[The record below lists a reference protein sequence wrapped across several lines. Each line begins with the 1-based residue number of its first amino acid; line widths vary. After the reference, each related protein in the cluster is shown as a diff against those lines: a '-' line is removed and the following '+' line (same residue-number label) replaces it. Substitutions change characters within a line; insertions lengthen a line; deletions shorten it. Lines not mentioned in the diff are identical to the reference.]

1 MNRTLERYLNYVLL
15 TGFFLL
21 GAGIVVL
28 IVDQI
33 RYGMPVEFAMI
44 MTGLVL
50 IVLCFIIAK
59 VFGEIL
65 RWRA

>member
-1 MNRTLERYLNYVLL
+1 MNKALERYLNYLVL

-21 GAGIVVL
+21 GAGL
-28 IVDQI
+28 IVSIIDQI

-44 MTGLVL
+44 LTGLVL

-59 VFGEIL
+59 VFGEVL
-65 RWRA
+65 RWKI

>member
-1 MNRTLERYLNYVLL
+1 MDKALERYLNYLVL

-21 GAGIVVL
+21 GAGL
-28 IVDQI
+28 IVSIIDQI

-44 MTGLVL
+44 FTGLVL

-59 VFGEIL
+59 VFGEVL
-65 RWRA
+65 RWKI